1 MTIFIRRLLSCWFL
15 LLLSLPLQ
23 AAQWVDVGSAKY
35 RFLFKTITTASLAV
49 PSGLTA
55 DDWLAP
61 EYPKRLRIDY
71 GMAVSAERLSAM
83 FMDTIE
89 ASYGTDLLG
98 QRAAV
103 ESFANSFKAV
113 AKGDHYQLQWAG
125 GELLLSLNQQPL
137 HRLNNP
143 QVAQM
148 LLSVWMGEQPIS
160 RKQRN
165 LLYAQWLAHQQQ
177 LAREG

>member
-1 MTIFIRRLLSCWFL
+1 MGILIKRILSCWFL

-49 PSGLTA
+49 SPDLQA
-55 DDWLAP
+55 DDWLSPA
-61 EYPKRLRIDY
+61 YPKRLRIDY
-71 GMAVSAERLSAM
+71 GMAVSAERLSDM
-83 FMDTIE
+83 FMETIE
-89 ASYGTDLLG
+89 ASYGPDLLG
-98 QRAAV
+98 QRAEV
-103 ESFANSFKAV
+103 EAFVKAFRPV
-113 AKGDHYQLQWAG
+113 EKGDHYQLQWAG

-160 RKQRN
+160 RKQRS
-165 LLYAQWLAHQQQ
+165 LLYAQWQAYQQQ
-177 LAREG
+177 LASEG